1 MINVV
6 ASIRVKTG
14 KLSDYLAILKANM
27 PAVRKER
34 GCIEYVPTIDVDSKL
49 PPPQI
54 LDKNC
59 VTLLEKWESLEALH
73 AHLGSPHMLAY
84 RDKVKDLVESV
95 TFKVLQEVK

>member
-6 ASIRVKTG
+6 ASIRVKEG

-27 PAVRKER
+27 HAVRKER

-49 PPPQI
+49 PPQV

-59 VTLLEKWESLEALH
+59 VTLLEKWGNLETLQ
-73 AHLGSPHMLAY
+73 AHLGSPHMLVY
-84 RDKVKDLVESV
+84 REKVKDLVGSV
-95 TFKVLQEVK
+95 TFKVLQEV

>member
-27 PAVRKER
+27 HVVRKEK

-49 PPPQI
+49 PPQV

-59 VTLLEKWESLEALH
+59 VTLLEKWESLESLH
-73 AHLGSPHMLAY
+73 AHLGSSHMLDY
-84 RDKVKDLVESV
+84 REKVKNLVESV
-95 TFKVLQEVK
+95 TLKVLQEVK